1 MKVMLNSWTERL
13 YKGYVSIWMPIALV
27 LLLTGMFWVGERS
40 LYHKLYYIVIAFPTL
55 IAICACWSRFCFLRE
70 EMLFWLFM
78 VFLMYVMVSLA
89 WSPGAID
96 YSKLKHPLYILML
109 IMSVAALAEYDMRR
123 LVQALGFAGV
133 VAALAA
139 LASSSVHLV
148 WGGQS
153 RFEGFGALYNPLLTS
168 HVYGFFAALWLGALL
183 SSSRLWLLKFSM
195 LVILIMLLFQ
205 TGSRTP
211 FLALGVCFAWLLV
224 LVADRRIVWLA
235 MAVAIITAIGLWF
248 FGAGLLE
255 RGLSYRPS
263 IWAETWRQ
271 IMPALWF
278 GHGYDASIDIVLPN
292 FAVLLA
298 DPHNLTLAVIY
309 QTGLVG
315 GMLWLAIYAY
325 GLLNAWRM
333 RESGL
338 VLISSTLLVYGFM
351 AGMTEG
357 GSFMS
362 RPKEHWFL
370 IWIPIAIHL
379 AVLRR
384 ARVAWE
390 SSKSMPV
397 TSC

>member
-1 MKVMLNSWTERL
+1 
-13 YKGYVSIWMPIALV
+13 
-27 LLLTGMFWVGERS
+27 
-40 LYHKLYYIVIAFPTL
+40 
-55 IAICACWSRFCFLRE
+55 
-70 EMLFWLFM
+70 
-78 VFLMYVMVSLA
+78 
-89 WSPGAID
+89 
-96 YSKLKHPLYILML
+96 
-109 IMSVAALAEYDMRR
+109 
-123 LVQALGFAGV
+123 
-133 VAALAA
+133 
-139 LASSSVHLV
+139 
-148 WGGQS
+148 
-153 RFEGFGALYNPLLTS
+153 
-168 HVYGFFAALWLGALL
+168 
-183 SSSRLWLLKFSM
+183 
-195 LVILIMLLFQ
+195 
-205 TGSRTP
+205 
-211 FLALGVCFAWLLV
+211 
-224 LVADRRIVWLA
+224 
-235 MAVAIITAIGLWF
+235 
-248 FGAGLLE
+248 
-255 RGLSYRPS
+255 
-263 IWAETWRQ
+263 TWRQ